1 MTKIRISLL
10 PAELKKQSSMIK
22 KWTLLAL
29 ILTILALIL
38 LAGNI
43 LMTLY
48 VKVPVSELESLKN
61 ENKNLT
67 ENIGRIEYIQEMFD
81 TIELNNK
88 LIKDI
93 KALDPDWSY
102 SIKESIADITLYGI
116 SVDRVEISAV
126 GETPGCAIT
135 ASTDNLDNITKWSD
149 QARARNNISY
159 VDISNIRT
167 TSSSDNKLT
176 FHFYAMV
183 GLESWNEGEG
193 E

>member
-48 VKVPVSELESLKN
+48 VKVPVSDLESLKN
-61 ENKNLT
+61 QNKNLT

-88 LIKDI
+88 LIKEI
-93 KALDPDWSY
+93 KAIDPDWSY

-126 GETPGCAIT
+126 GETPGCSIT
-135 ASTDNLDNITKWSD
+135 ASTGNLENITKWSD
-149 QARARNNISY
+149 QARESENISY
-159 VDISNIRT
+159 VIISNIRT
-167 TSSSDNKLT
+167 ASGSDNKLI
-176 FHFYAMV
+176 FHFYAEV
-183 GLESWNEGEG
+183 GLKSWNEGEG